1 MKENY
6 QKWMEETIAGLK
18 GRPRLLLHSCCAPCS
33 SYVLTALAPHFDILL
48 FYSNSNIT
56 SPEEYE
62 HRLFEQERLI
72 REVPC
77 RDAITMMAD
86 RYAPE
91 EFFAAARGMEAEPE
105 GGRRCE
111 ACFRMRL
118 TRAAQKAREVG
129 ADWFTTTLTISP
141 HKNAQLLNA
150 IGQELGEEYGVP
162 YLCSDFKKKD
172 GYKESIRLSGVYGL
186 YRQNYCGC
194 VFSREEARRREA
206 DREK

>member
-1 MKENY
+1 
-6 QKWMEETIAGLK
+6 
-18 GRPRLLLHSCCAPCS
+18 
-33 SYVLTALAPHFDILL
+33 
-48 FYSNSNIT
+48 
-56 SPEEYE
+56 
-62 HRLFEQERLI
+62 
-72 REVPC
+72 
-77 RDAITMMAD
+77 
-86 RYAPE
+86 
-91 EFFAAARGMEAEPE
+91 
-105 GGRRCE
+105 
-111 ACFRMRL
+111 MRL

-194 VFSREEARRREA
+194 VFSKEEARRREA